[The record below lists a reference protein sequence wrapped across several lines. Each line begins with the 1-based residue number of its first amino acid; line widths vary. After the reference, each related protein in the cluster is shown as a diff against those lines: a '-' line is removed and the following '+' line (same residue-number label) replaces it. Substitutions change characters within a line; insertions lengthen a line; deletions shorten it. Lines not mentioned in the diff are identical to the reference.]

1 MQDILERRRKEGS
14 YEEDKRDFIDM
25 FIKEIDQHAKLNS
38 LPNHYTGL
46 TSIINYY
53 TYGTPNHTAPCL
65 KTSYLQ
71 WDYCLVEIF

>member
-14 YEEDKRDFIDM
+14 YKEDKRDFIDM

-46 TSIINYY
+46 TSIIN
-53 TYGTPNHTAPCL
+53 HQL
-65 KTSYLQ
+65 LYL
-71 WDYCLVEIF
+71 WHANANLLPL